1 MPKTR
6 WVGLLSLNGN
16 ACQRVCDPKDQL
28 PVLAG
33 S

>member
-28 PVLAG
+28 L